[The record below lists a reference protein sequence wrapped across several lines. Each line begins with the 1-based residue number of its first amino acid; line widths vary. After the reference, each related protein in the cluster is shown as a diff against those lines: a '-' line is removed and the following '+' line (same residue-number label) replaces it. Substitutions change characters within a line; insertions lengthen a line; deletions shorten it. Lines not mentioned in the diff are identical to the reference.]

1 MLPAFI
7 FFRYICPHEAISIIK
22 HMKKITY
29 LICMAGMIFQS
40 CNPKVNQNNP
50 FFQDFATPYEVP
62 SFHLIR
68 NHHYLPAFKEGIR
81 QQQAEIDAITG
92 NTEAPTFANTVEALE
107 KSGKLLQ
114 KVSAVFF
121 NLKEANTNDSMQ
133 LIAEEAMPLLS
144 AHSDNINLNQKLFGR
159 IKTVYENRSRENLT
173 REQELVLDKYYRE
186 FVRGGANLSAE
197 DQEKLKSINGELS
210 MLALKFGNNLLKE
223 TNNYQ
228 LVIENE
234 KDLSGLPAGVVSAAA
249 EAAKEAGMEG
259 KWVFTLHNPS
269 IMPFLQYADNRDLRE
284 QIYKAY
290 TSRGNRNNEY
300 DNKAVISRMVALR
313 LEKARLLGFTD
324 YASYVLDENM
334 AKNPE
339 NVYKLCH
346 QIWKAALPVAKK
358 EAAALQKMIAQ
369 TGGKFKLQPW
379 DWRYYAEKVK
389 QADYGLDEN
398 ELRQYFPLEKVREGA
413 FYTANKLYGITFAP
427 RTDLPLP
434 HPDAQAFE
442 VKTADGE
449 HIGIYYA
456 DYFPRPS
463 KSQGAWMDAFRS
475 ESKLLNS
482 TPVITN
488 VCNFTKP
495 TGDTPALLTFD
506 EVQTLFH
513 EFGHALHG
521 LLSQCTYPSV
531 AGTNVVHDFV
541 ELPSQ
546 VMENWAADPEVLKV
560 YARHYKT
567 GEAIPQQLIDKLQ
580 KSSHFNQGFAT
591 TEFMAAALLDMAYHT
606 ISTTEPLDVEKFEQE
621 TLNSLGLIPEIT
633 VRYRSTYFSHIFDG
647 GYSAGYYAYTWA
659 EVLDADAFE
668 AFKETGDVFNP
679 EKAKAFHR
687 LLAKGGSE
695 EAMKLYSDFRGK
707 EPSIEPLLKRRG
719 LK

>member
-1 MLPAFI
+1 MFPAFI
-7 FFRYICPHEAISIIK
+7 FFRYICPHKAILVTD
-22 HMKKITY
+22 MKKITY
-29 LICMAGMIFQS
+29 LICMTGMIFQS
-40 CNPKVNQNNP
+40 CNPKTNQDNP
-50 FFQDFATPYEVP
+50 FFQDFNTPYEVP
-62 SFHLIR
+62 AFHLIR

-107 KSGKLLQ
+107 KSGKLLN

-133 LIAEEAMPLLS
+133 LIAEEATPLLS
-144 AHSDNINLNQKLFGR
+144 AHSDNINLNRELFER
-159 IKTVYENRSRENLT
+159 IKTVYENRSRANLT
-173 REQELVLDKYYRE
+173 REQELVLDKYYKE
-186 FVRGGANLSAE
+186 FVRGGANLPTE

-249 EAAKEAGMEG
+249 EAAEEAGMAG

-269 IMPFLQYADNRDLRE
+269 IMPFLQYADNRELRE

-313 LEKARLLGFTD
+313 LEKARLLGFPD
-324 YASYVLDENM
+324 YAGYVLDENM
-334 AKNPE
+334 AKTPE
-339 NVYKLCH
+339 NVYQLCN

-358 EAAALQKMIAQ
+358 EAAALQKMIGK

-434 HPDAQAFE
+434 HPDARAFE
-442 VKTADGE
+442 VKAADGG

-456 DYFPRPS
+456 DYFPRSS

-475 ESKLLNS
+475 EAKLLNS

-495 TGDTPALLTFD
+495 TGETPALLTFD

-531 AGTNVVHDFV
+531 AGTSVVHDFV

-567 GEAIPQQLIDKLQ
+567 GEAIPQHLIDKLQ

-606 ISTTEPLDVEKFEQE
+606 VRTTEPLDVEKFERE
-621 TLNSLGLIPEIT
+621 TLNGLGLIPEIT

-668 AFKETGDVFNP
+668 AFKETGDIFNP

>member
-1 MLPAFI
+1 
-7 FFRYICPHEAISIIK
+7 
-22 HMKKITY
+22 
-29 LICMAGMIFQS
+29 MIFQS
-40 CNPKVNQNNP
+40 CNSYVNQDNP
-50 FFQDFATPYEVP
+50 FFQDFNTPHEVP
-62 SFHLIR
+62 PFQLIR

-81 QQQAEIDAITG
+81 QQEAEIETITS

-107 KSGKLLQ
+107 KSGELLNR
-114 KVSAVFF
+114 VSAVFF

-133 LIAEEAMPLLS
+133 LIAEEATPLLA
-144 AHSDNINLNQKLFGR
+144 AHQDNMNLNKKLFEK

-173 REQELVLDKYYRE
+173 TEQQLVLDKYYKG
-186 FVRGGANLSAE
+186 FVRGGANLLE
-197 DQEKLKSINGELS
+197 TDQEKLKKINGELS

-228 LVIENE
+228 LVIENK
-234 KDLSGLPAGVVSAAA
+234 KDLSGLPAGVISSAA
-249 EAAKEAGMEG
+249 ETAKEAGMEG
-259 KWVFTLHNPS
+259 KWMFTLHNPS
-269 IMPFLQYADNRDLRE
+269 IMPFLQYADNRKLRE

-290 TSRGNRNNEY
+290 INRGNRNNEY
-300 DNKAVISRMVALR
+300 DNKSVISKMIALR
-313 LEKARLLGFTD
+313 VEKARLLGFPD

-339 NVYKLCH
+339 SVYKLCN
-346 QIWKAALPVAKK
+346 QIWEAALPVAKK
-358 EAAALQKMIAQ
+358 EANALQKMITQ
-369 TGGKFKLQPW
+369 MGGKFKLQPW

-413 FYTANKLYGITFAP
+413 FYTANKLYGITFTQ

-434 HPDAQAFE
+434 HPDALAFE
-442 VKTADGE
+442 VKAADGG

-463 KSQGAWMDAFRS
+463 KSQGAWMDAFRA
-475 ESKLLNS
+475 ESKLMNR

-495 TGDTPALLTFD
+495 TGDTPALLTFE

-521 LLSQCTYPSV
+521 LLSQCIYPSV

-546 VMENWAADPEVLKV
+546 VMENWAADPEVLKE

-567 GEAIPQQLIDKLQ
+567 GEVIPQHLIDKLQ

-606 ISTTEPLDVEKFEQE
+606 IRTTTPLDVEKFEKE
-621 TLNSLGLIPEIT
+621 TLDNLGLIPEIT

-668 AFKETGDVFNP
+668 AFKETGDIFNP
-679 EKAKAFHR
+679 EKAKAFQR

-707 EPSIEPLLKRRG
+707 EPSIVPLLKRRG